1 MMPKLLKS
9 FLADRKGATAVE
21 YGLLLSLIA
30 IGLLGG
36 LSPFSNSLKNTL
48 STVANA
54 IEKP

>member
-1 MMPKLLKS
+1 MPKLLKS
-9 FLADRKGATAVE
+9 LLADRDGATAVE
-21 YGLLLSLIA
+21 YGLLLALIA

-48 STVANA
+48 FTVANA